1 MIRRPPRSTRTDTLF
16 PYTTLFRSTG
26 QRSAG
31 LPGLGEWQALHEGC
45 LQPLAGLRR
54 VLAQHRN
61 AHDGLAVL
69 KDGAIADGELRH
81 PVCAEEVN
89 VGWVGFINPA
99 TKETDNRTPERWVDG
114 ANPAYGS
121 TDRGSL
127 RLPAGRW
134 RIRSARCPRRSADA
148 RSSRASP
155 AGRV

>member
-45 LQPLAGLRR
+45 LQPLAGRRR

-61 AHDGLAVL
+61 AHDGLAIL

-89 VGWVGFINPA
+89 VGWVGSINPA
-99 TKETDNRTPERWVDG
+99 LWRSVVCLLRSWVDE

-121 TDRGSL
+121 SL
-127 RLPAGRW
+127 ACREIGREH
-134 RIRSARCPRRSADA
+134 
-148 RSSRASP
+148 
-155 AGRV
+155 V